1 MPQLQ
6 KLISQIDGSGRI
18 SMVSNIGRSVLIV
31 LLAAGFAGT
40 AQAALLQYAELT
52 QNDCDS
58 MGCEGSTLFLSVQEE
73 AGGSFLVTYTIDT
86 TFYTGDRDGFNQIGF
101 KAIKGWTSG
110 TVLSSPTDP
119 VQTWNPVIESPIA
132 SNSLCEKT
140 KGNTDKVC
148 VHGFVNV
155 TTNPGEYTWT
165 FRIDD
170 GTLIMDT
177 SEWHLG
183 AQYSDGH
190 YRDVGKIISADGGAQ
205 PVPEPTAALLFGM
218 GALLVARSTRRSR

>member
-1 MPQLQ
+1 
-6 KLISQIDGSGRI
+6 
-18 SMVSNIGRSVLIV
+18 MVSNIGRIVLIV
-31 LLAAGFAGT
+31 LLAAGFSGT

-52 QNDCDS
+52 LNDCDS

-86 TFYTGDRDGFNQIGF
+86 TNYTGDRDGFNQIGF
-101 KAIKGWTSG
+101 KAIKDWTSG

-119 VQTWNPVIESPIA
+119 TQTWNPVIEGPIA
-132 SNSLCEKT
+132 SQSLCSTAVGK
-140 KGNTDKVC
+140 TDKIC
-148 VHGFVNV
+148 IHGFVDV
-155 TTNPGEYTWT
+155 TSGGEYTWT

-183 AQYSDGH
+183 AQYADGH
-190 YRDVGKIISADGGAQ
+190 YRATGKIISAGSQ
-205 PVPEPTAALLFGM
+205 PIPEPTAALLFGM
-218 GALLVARSTRRSR
+218 GALLVVRSTRRSR

>member
-1 MPQLQ
+1 MPQLE
-6 KLISQIDGSGRI
+6 KLISQILMDLGRI
-18 SMVSNIGRSVLIV
+18 PMVSKFGRLVMVV
-31 LLAAGFAGT
+31 LLVAGFAGT

-52 QNDCDS
+52 LNDCDS

-86 TFYTGDRDGFNQIGF
+86 TNYTGDRDGFNQIGF
-101 KAIKGWTSG
+101 KAIKNWTSG
-110 TVLSSPTDP
+110 EVLTSPTDP

-148 VHGFVNV
+148 VHGFVDI
-155 TTNPGEYTWT
+155 TSGGEYTWT
-165 FRIDD
+165 FRIYD

-190 YRDVGKIISADGGAQ
+190 YRDVGKIISASSA
-205 PVPEPTAALLFGM
+205 PIPEPTAALLFGM
-218 GALLVARSTRRSR
+218 GALLMVRSTRRSH